1 MDIFATLLVAP
12 ILDYISETVQ
22 VLGLQILKGEALV
35 VILSYFNSVKT
46 HQDYMNKT
54 INIYTREYVF

>member
-1 MDIFATLLVAP
+1 MDIFATLSVAP

-35 VILSYFNSVKT
+35 VIFISIRLKLIG
-46 HQDYMNKT
+46 MA
-54 INIYTREYVF
+54 

>member
-1 MDIFATLLVAP
+1 MDIFATLSVAP

-35 VILSYFNSVKT
+35 AIFISIRLKLIG
-46 HQDYMNKT
+46 MA
-54 INIYTREYVF
+54 

>member
-1 MDIFATLLVAP
+1 MDIFATLSVAP

-35 VILSYFNSVKT
+35 VIFILIRLKLIRIT
-46 HQDYMNKT
+46 
-54 INIYTREYVF
+54 